1 MTTGAEKWN
10 SDVDLQGDVMAY
22 KLAGNKL
29 ILATERDQGNNYM
42 SIVDLDAGSSITKE
56 PLPIKGEIRDLQLVP
71 QGLYYRTASEIN
83 ILDLETGDKTWKK
96 GFSIKNCVGENVSGK
111 TGYVYANGTIYKID
125 FEKGDLTEWVTG
137 INFDGKEDPASL
149 QVREK
154 GILLSS
160 DQNIRLYGYDGK
172 QSWHT
177 YQPAPGRT
185 MAGKALSG
193 LGGLASA
200 LIAAEQ
206 MAESAQLSYAKGYN
220 GSTDPA
226 LDQSIKNAN
235 ASNFAGSAASSF
247 AFDKPQI

>member
-1 MTTGAEKWN
+1 
-10 SDVDLQGDVMAY
+10 
-22 KLAGNKL
+22 
-29 ILATERDQGNNYM
+29 
-42 SIVDLDAGSSITKE
+42 
-56 PLPIKGEIRDLQLVP
+56 
-71 QGLYYRTASEIN
+71 
-83 ILDLETGDKTWKK
+83 
-96 GFSIKNCVGENVSGK
+96 
-111 TGYVYANGTIYKID
+111 
-125 FEKGDLTEWVTG
+125 
-137 INFDGKEDPASL
+137 
-149 QVREK
+149 
-154 GILLSS
+154 
-160 DQNIRLYGYDGK
+160 
-172 QSWHT
+172 
-177 YQPAPGRT
+177 